1 MAEQVLLLVE
11 SDEVLVLALA
21 LLAQKS
27 HLLSLVFVLML
38 VWSLQR
44 HKLSYLKV
52 LGKSFAVKL
61 HRTTHGPSWF
71 NLLLQLTSV
80 SLSPQMSLLKQ
91 DGCLDPSDRQ

>member
-1 MAEQVLLLVE
+1 MSEKVLSLVE
-11 SDEVLVLALA
+11 LDEVFAWALV
-21 LLAQKS
+21 QVEQTS
-27 HLLSLVFVLML
+27 RLLSLVFVLMP

-52 LGKSFAVKL
+52 LGKSFTVKL